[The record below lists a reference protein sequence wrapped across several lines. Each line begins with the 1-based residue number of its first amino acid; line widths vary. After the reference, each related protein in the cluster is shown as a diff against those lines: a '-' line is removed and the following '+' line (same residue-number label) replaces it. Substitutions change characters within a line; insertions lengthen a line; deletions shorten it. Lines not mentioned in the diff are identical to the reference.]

1 MGALEAT
8 LAILQLLQG
17 FASVEPEIRG
27 LIQIG
32 VDIGASGMVT
42 PEQER
47 DIRARMDA
55 VKAQVDLA

>member
-27 LIQIG
+27 LIQTG

-42 PEQER
+42 PEQEH